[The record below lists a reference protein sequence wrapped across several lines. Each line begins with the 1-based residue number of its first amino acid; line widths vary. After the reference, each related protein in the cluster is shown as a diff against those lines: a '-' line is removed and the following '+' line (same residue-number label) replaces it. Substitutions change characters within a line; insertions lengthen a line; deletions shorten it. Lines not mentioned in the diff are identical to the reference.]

1 MSDEAEREQH
11 TLAHRVSLG
20 VSIVVL
26 AALAIV
32 LVAGAD
38 GHRPARPV
46 AEIAAVRVAPDETR
60 HVVVEVTNRGDR
72 AAASVQVSVSVTI
85 DGEEQTGDQTIDFL
99 GAGEQRTVVFVV
111 DGDPAEGDLAVRVTG
126 FAVP

>member
-1 MSDEAEREQH
+1 MSDETEREQH

-20 VSIVVL
+20 VSIAVL

-32 LVAGAD
+32 LLTSVD
-38 GHRPARPV
+38 GHQPARPV
-46 AEIAAVRVAPDETR
+46 AEISAVRVEPDETR
-60 HVVVEVTNRGDR
+60 HVIVEVANRGGR
-72 AAASVQVSVSVTI
+72 AAASVQVSASVTI

-111 DGDPAEGDLAVRVTG
+111 DGDPTEGDMVVRVTG